1 LKNFNLQIIRYPYV
15 PAPWGADD
23 IPGILNTLEK
33 EDIKATFFMVGQWA
47 EKYPDAVKMISIKGH
62 DIGNHSYSH
71 LRMGSID
78 RGKIRKEI
86 SLCTSRLEEISGSK
100 VELFRAPFGDYNNS
114 VVGTARELGIYTIQW
129 DVEGMNIKVKKG
141 KFPVLFILKSMSFI
155 CAPLLETNSVMG
167 H

>member
-1 LKNFNLQIIRYPYV
+1 
-15 PAPWGADD
+15 
-23 IPGILNTLEK
+23 
-33 EDIKATFFMVGQWA
+33 MVGQWA

-78 RGKIRKEI
+78 SGKIRKEI

-129 DVEGMNIKVKKG
+129 DVEGMNIKVKQG
-141 KFPVLFILKSMSFI
+141 
-155 CAPLLETNSVMG
+155 
-167 H
+167 